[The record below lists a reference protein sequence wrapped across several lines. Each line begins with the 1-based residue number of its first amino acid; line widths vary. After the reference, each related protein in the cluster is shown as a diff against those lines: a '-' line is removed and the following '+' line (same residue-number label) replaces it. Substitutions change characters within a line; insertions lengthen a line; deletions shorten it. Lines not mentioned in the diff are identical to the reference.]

1 MKAIL
6 ENDVAAHPFF
16 CGLSEHHSRL
26 LADCA
31 MRTHFDAGQIIFR
44 EGESANRFYL
54 IEKGEIA
61 LESSGGS
68 GLPFVIEHLGENDL
82 LGWSWLFPPY
92 VWHFT
97 ARAVTPTSALFFYG
111 TILREYCE
119 KDHTL
124 GFELFRRMSEVMV
137 RRLQK
142 ARERLLSGYRDSE
155 KHAQSPSA
163 LS

>member
-16 CGLSEHHSRL
+16 CGLSEHHIRL

-61 LESSGGS
+61 LESSAGRGQS
-68 GLPFVIEHLGENDL
+68 IVIEQLGENDL

-97 ARAVTPTSALFFYG
+97 ARAARPTSALFFYG
-111 TILREYCE
+111 TMLREYCE

-142 ARERLLSGYRDSE
+142 ARERLLSGYRDSG

-163 LS
+163 LG